1 MKKSIVIFFFII
13 FFYLYK
19 IGDIPN
25 GLFADEAE
33 IGYRSYQLIHG
44 DSSFLVTPFF
54 YHHFNYILGALPIYA
69 TSPFIAMFGL
79 SEFSVRFSSATYS
92 ILTLIIIYLI
102 FKKLKI
108 TYIWQSI
115 LLFSFTPI
123 YFHISRINFGHM
135 PSIFLL
141 FLGYLLFLNLIEKP
155 SIFLVISSAL
165 IISISSYGYG
175 TFMITSPIFMTLI
188 SIWHLFKYRHSVIRI
203 KSIILFI
210 AVFIIGFLP
219 IPITYFTN
227 ADFRIRINE
236 KSGNKQESTY
246 SKVLS
251 VIKNYPKYYSIDY
264 LFTKG
269 EVDMPGGFVK
279 RHSVQ
284 GNGILLLVSVI
295 VFFGSFIHLA
305 RIKNKFDNPILLFL
319 IILSIYPISDILFT
333 DLNKPPYTFAV
344 FSLLT
349 LCLPLLISYGFE
361 GLFSRKYKIIIYSIN
376 IIILIQAVLFLNNYY
391 KYPLYSSDYW
401 GWQYGPKEI
410 ISYFKENNK
419 KYDELYMIGD
429 FNAPDIFK
437 KFYDLENNCKNC
449 FIGGKDRYD
458 INKKQLFALTPT
470 ELEKISWKY
479 HIQKVIKYPN
489 QRTAFIIIKH

>member
-141 FLGYLLFLNLIEKP
+141 FLGYLLFLNLIEKK
-155 SIFLVISSAL
+155 IFS
-165 IISISSYGYG
+165 G
-175 TFMITSPIFMTLI
+175 
-188 SIWHLFKYRHSVIRI
+188 
-203 KSIILFI
+203 
-210 AVFIIGFLP
+210 
-219 IPITYFTN
+219 
-227 ADFRIRINE
+227 IN
-236 KSGNKQESTY
+236 
-246 SKVLS
+246 
-251 VIKNYPKYYSIDY
+251 
-264 LFTKG
+264 
-269 EVDMPGGFVK
+269 
-279 RHSVQ
+279 
-284 GNGILLLVSVI
+284 
-295 VFFGSFIHLA
+295 
-305 RIKNKFDNPILLFL
+305 
-319 IILSIYPISDILFT
+319 
-333 DLNKPPYTFAV
+333 
-344 FSLLT
+344 
-349 LCLPLLISYGFE
+349 
-361 GLFSRKYKIIIYSIN
+361 
-376 IIILIQAVLFLNNYY
+376 
-391 KYPLYSSDYW
+391 W
-401 GWQYGPKEI
+401 
-410 ISYFKENNK
+410 
-419 KYDELYMIGD
+419 
-429 FNAPDIFK
+429 
-437 KFYDLENNCKNC
+437 
-449 FIGGKDRYD
+449 
-458 INKKQLFALTPT
+458 
-470 ELEKISWKY
+470 
-479 HIQKVIKYPN
+479 
-489 QRTAFIIIKH
+489 